1 MKIFITL
8 CLLATALSL
17 ENSLRGVL
25 RSPGQTLKLYGD
37 FKAKEHLM
45 FGGSEDRLRFVLF
58 RNNAEFVAQA
68 NEDADSEAVFG
79 LNFLSALTEDEKK
92 QYLGLNVTGHSPN
105 SLSVS
110 SSDDLDVAD
119 TQLWTADGS
128 VTSVKNQGSCGS
140 CWTFGAVGG
149 LETRYKNI
157 AGKLRNFAEQEYL
170 DCVYEGKRNGC
181 NGGWPDDCYTYSQ
194 KQGGRLASTADYK
207 YAQKDGKCLGKNK
220 ADAMIA
226 AKITGS
232 VSVGR
237 SEAANIAALAS
248 GSLSVAFEVTNYF
261 QQYRSGIIKDKTCT
275 GRPNHAVTAVGYTP
289 QFVLVKNSWGTAWG
303 ESGFVKFARNH
314 GNCDLFNYSSYPKL
328 TATKVDDD
336 KASDEATDYKPNG
349 DDDVDPK
356 PTSAPACKDKKR
368 RCGTTKCHRA
378 AYAAKCQKTCGKCDS
393 EDKCPSGT
401 TRCDDGVCRH
411 EHMC

>member
-207 YAQKDGKCLGKNK
+207 YAKKT
-220 ADAMIA
+220 ASA
-226 AKITGS
+226 
-232 VSVGR
+232 
-237 SEAANIAALAS
+237 SER
-248 GSLSVAFEVTNYF
+248 T
-261 QQYRSGIIKDKTCT
+261 R
-275 GRPNHAVTAVGYTP
+275 
-289 QFVLVKNSWGTAWG
+289 
-303 ESGFVKFARNH
+303 
-314 GNCDLFNYSSYPKL
+314 L
-328 TATKVDDD
+328 TL
-336 KASDEATDYKPNG
+336 
-349 DDDVDPK
+349 
-356 PTSAPACKDKKR
+356 
-368 RCGTTKCHRA
+368 
-378 AYAAKCQKTCGKCDS
+378 
-393 EDKCPSGT
+393 
-401 TRCDDGVCRH
+401 
-411 EHMC
+411 